1 MGLGRTPGPICSIRK
16 VGELDHCHPILNYR
30 SLALNRFLTYE
41 PHELNEPHE
50 LHEPHELNELHQPA
64 TRIYSNV
71 FGRFS
76 KRYRKKSIIPS
87 FANSASISV

>member
-1 MGLGRTPGPICSIRK
+1 MGLGRTPSPICSIRK
-16 VGELDHCHPILNYR
+16 LGELDHCHPTLNYR

-41 PHELNEPHE
+41 PHELHE
-50 LHEPHELNELHQPA
+50 SHELNELNELYQPV
-64 TRIYSNV
+64 THIYSNV

>member
-16 VGELDHCHPILNYR
+16 VGELGHCHPTLNYR
-30 SLALNRFLTYE
+30 PLALSRLST
-41 PHELNEPHE
+41 HEHHE
-50 LHEPHELNELHQPA
+50 LHEPHELNELNELYQPV
-64 TRIYSNV
+64 THIYSNV

>member
-16 VGELDHCHPILNYR
+16 LGELDHCHPTLNYR

-50 LHEPHELNELHQPA
+50 LYQPA